1 MMLATPRAVLQH
13 RDPFLFIDAA
23 VEWTETSAKC
33 DGTFNAEHP
42 LFKGHF
48 PSGPIVPGV
57 LLVEAMA
64 QTLAWWALSSP
75 ATTDAQV
82 LLTGIDKARFRRA
95 VLPNE
100 RVHYRVEISR
110 EILGEIHANAT
121 AHVGLELAAK
131 AVIKAMVKSTS

>member
-1 MMLATPRAVLQH
+1 MTLATPRAVLEH
-13 RDPFLFIDAA
+13 RDPFLFIDTA
-23 VEWTETSAKC
+23 VDWSETSAKC
-33 DGTFNAEHP
+33 DGTFIAEHIV
-42 LFKGHF
+42 FKGHF

-75 ATTDAQV
+75 AAMGAQV

-100 RVHYRVEISR
+100 RVHYRVDITR

-121 AHVGLELAAK
+121 AHVGVELAAK
-131 AVIKAMVKSTS
+131 AVIKAMVKPAS